1 MNASGAIGPAE
12 ARTLGKEA
20 RWIYSGVRLFC
31 RFVLGTCF
39 RVRAFGAEHLPAHG
53 PVLIAS
59 SHQSYLD
66 PILVGAFVRRPL
78 QFMARDTL
86 FRNRAFAWLIRTFN
100 AFPVKRGTSDITSI
114 RLCLRLLRAS
124 RAVLL
129 FPEGTRTSDGRIQ
142 PIQSGVVT
150 LSRRSGAPIVPV
162 TLEGVFEAW
171 PRTRRFPRWARILV
185 AYGEPVTL
193 DDIADLD
200 DRAAAAM
207 ITHRMRAMQNDLRL
221 RAGRKPFEYADMPL
235 AQDGSK
241 PAEAVRPGATRGGT
255 DGI

>member
-1 MNASGAIGPAE
+1 MNASGAIQRAEEPA
-12 ARTLGKEA
+12 LGKEA
-20 RWIYSGVRLFC
+20 SWIYPGARLLC
-31 RFVLGTCF
+31 RFILGTCL
-39 RVRAFGAEHLPAHG
+39 RVRAIGAEHLPAHG

-78 QFMARDTL
+78 QYMARDTL
-86 FRNRAFAWLIRTFN
+86 FHNRAFAWLIRTFN
-100 AFPVKRGTSDITSI
+100 AFPVKRGTSDIASI

-142 PIQSGVVT
+142 PIQPGVVT

-171 PRTRRFPRWARILV
+171 PRTRRWPRWARILV
-185 AYGEPVTL
+185 AYGEPLTV
-193 DDIADLD
+193 DDIGNLD
-200 DRAAAAM
+200 DRAAAALL
-207 ITHRMRAMQNDLRL
+207 TQRMRAMQNDLRL
-221 RAGRKPFEYADMPL
+221 RAGRKPFEYADAPL
-235 AQDGSK
+235 ARDESK
-241 PAEAVRPGATRGGT
+241 PAEAVRQGAADGGT